1 MWIEVKLVYNGNHEN
16 HAILVEDKYY
26 FNIHDNQLEKYK
38 NKFDEYYNV
47 NQQDYHRHYVVVA
60 CGYVGEYGYKIM
72 DYYELR
78 GDCTEET
85 ESDIYNEFWL
95 NW

>member
-1 MWIEVKLVYNGNHEN
+1 MIISL
-16 HAILVEDKYY
+16 
-26 FNIHDNQLEKYK
+26 K
-38 NKFDEYYNV
+38 NTNEYYNV

-85 ESDIYNEFWL
+85 ESDIYNEFL
-95 NW
+95 AKLVEVCS